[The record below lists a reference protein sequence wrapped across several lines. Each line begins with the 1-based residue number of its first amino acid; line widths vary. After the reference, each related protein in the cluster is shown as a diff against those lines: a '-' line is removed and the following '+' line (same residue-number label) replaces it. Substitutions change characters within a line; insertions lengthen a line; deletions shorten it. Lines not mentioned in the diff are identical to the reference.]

1 MRRRGVAVAAA
12 LAVAVASIPV
22 VAHGRQPTDV
32 GAGGPIS
39 SPAQGDV
46 TATRVRQLADVV
58 AVSEYGAMRAA
69 TVDRAE
75 SVAWSLGVP
84 VVRARSY
91 AVGVTTVWR
100 GGTVVQQAS
109 RGSGRW
115 QFPVVVTALP
125 ADALGPIMGF
135 EVSAAVGAGTI
146 VLSTT
151 GAALRTAQVGDVI
164 ELVRPD
170 GFAARYTVGF
180 IAPDAAVGGAEV
192 VMSSV
197 QADVLGLG
205 ATTRVVVFGQFDRN
219 RLDAALAAAGLT
231 EVAGVRVSH
240 SWDPASPDGTV
251 GLARTKTLL
260 GEFAYR
266 INRDNSL
273 TLDQAWIDANIVY
286 TRFESVGIRAS
297 CHRAVTAGIQA
308 ALDEIA
314 GLGLA
319 SLIDVVNTNRYGGCW
334 NPRYAR
340 ASTTVGAVSRH
351 AWGMAL
357 DLNTSTN
364 PQGSRPRLDCRI
376 VRIFRKH
383 GFAWGGN
390 FGLPDGMHFEWVGE
404 ARNTWQYPS
413 TYCPNLPGG
422 AVAAAAAPTARDT
435 MFAD

>member
-1 MRRRGVAVAAA
+1 MVAVA

-22 VAHGRQPTDV
+22 VAHGRQPTDL
-32 GAGGPIS
+32 GTGGPVS
-39 SPAQGDV
+39 GPAQGGA
-46 TATRVRQLADVV
+46 TATRVRQPADVV
-58 AVSEYGAMRAA
+58 AVSEYGAMQAV
-69 TVDRAE
+69 TVDRVE
-75 SVAWSLGVP
+75 RVAWSLGVP
-84 VVRARSY
+84 AARARSY

-100 GGTVVQQAS
+100 GDTVVQQAT
-109 RGSGRW
+109 RGPGRW

-125 ADALGPIMGF
+125 AEALGPIMGF
-135 EVSAAVGAGTI
+135 DVSAAVGADTI
-146 VLSTT
+146 VLSAT
-151 GAALRTAQVGDVI
+151 GASLRTAQVGDVV

-170 GFAARYTVGF
+170 GFAVRYTVGL

-192 VMSSV
+192 VMSSA

-205 ATTRVVVFGQFDRN
+205 ATTRVVVFGRFGRGE
-219 RLDAALAAAGLT
+219 LDAALTAAGLT
-231 EVAGVRVSH
+231 DAAGVHVSR
-240 SWDPASPDGTV
+240 SWSPASPDGTI
-251 GLARTKTLL
+251 GLARTKVLL

-266 INRDNSL
+266 INSKNDL
-273 TLDQAWIDANIVY
+273 TLDQAWVDANIVR
-286 TRFESVGIRAS
+286 TNFASVGIRAS
-297 CHRAVTAGIQA
+297 CHRSITPGIQA

-314 GLGLA
+314 DLGLA
-319 SLIDVVNTNRYGGCW
+319 SLIDVVDTNRYGGCW

-340 ASTTVGAVSRH
+340 ASTTVGSVSRH

-357 DLNTSTN
+357 DLNISTN

-390 FGLPDGMHFEWVGE
+390 FGYPDGMHFEWVGE
-404 ARNTWQYPS
+404 ARHTWQYPS

-422 AVAAAAAPTARDT
+422 AVAAAAVPTARDT

>member
-1 MRRRGVAVAAA
+1 MRRRGVVVAAA
-12 LAVAVASIPV
+12 LAVAIASMPV
-22 VAHGRQPTDV
+22 VAHGRQPADI
-32 GAGGPIS
+32 GSGGPVGG
-39 SPAQGDV
+39 PAQGGV
-46 TATRVRQLADVV
+46 SATRIPQPADVV
-58 AVSEYGAMRAA
+58 AVSEYGAMRAT
-69 TVDRAE
+69 TVDQVER
-75 SVAWSLGVP
+75 VAWSLGVP
-84 VVRARSY
+84 AARARSY

-100 GGTVVQQAS
+100 GDTVVQQAT
-109 RGSGRW
+109 RGTGRW

-125 ADALGPIMGF
+125 AEALGPIMGF
-135 EVSAAVGAGTI
+135 EVSAAVGGGTI

-170 GFAARYTVGF
+170 GFAARYTVGLV
-180 IAPDAAVGGAEV
+180 APDAAVGGAEV
-192 VMSSV
+192 VMSSA

-205 ATTRVVVFGQFDRN
+205 STTRVLVFGRFGRDQ
-219 RLDAALAAAGLT
+219 LDAALAAAGLT
-231 EVAGVRVSH
+231 DAAGVRVSH
-240 SWDPASPDGTV
+240 SWAPASPDGTL
-251 GLARTKTLL
+251 GLARTKSLL

-266 INRDNSL
+266 INRDNGL
-273 TLDQAWIDANIVY
+273 TLDPAWVDANIVR
-286 TRFESVGIRAS
+286 TNFASVGIRAS
-297 CHRAVTAGIQA
+297 CHRAVTADIQA

-314 GLGLA
+314 ELGLT
-319 SLIDVVNTNRYGGCW
+319 SLIDVVDTNRYGGCW

-357 DLNTSTN
+357 DLNLSTN

-404 ARNTWQYPS
+404 ARHTWQYPS

-422 AVAAAAAPTARDT
+422 AVSAAAAPTARDT

>member
-1 MRRRGVAVAAA
+1 MAAA

-22 VAHGRQPTDV
+22 VAYGRQPADL
-32 GAGGPIS
+32 GAGGPITGA
-39 SPAQGDV
+39 AQGGA
-46 TATRVRQLADVV
+46 TATRVRQPVDVV
-58 AVSEYGAMRAA
+58 AVSEYGAMRAT
-69 TVDRAE
+69 TVDRVE
-75 SVAWSLGVP
+75 RVAWSLGVP
-84 VVRARSY
+84 AARARSY

-100 GGTVVQQAS
+100 GGTVVQQAT

-125 ADALGPIMGF
+125 AEALGPIMGF

-146 VLSTT
+146 VLSVT

-170 GFAARYTVGF
+170 GYAARYTVGL
-180 IAPDAAVGGAEV
+180 IAPDAVVGGAEV
-192 VMSSV
+192 VMSGE
-197 QADVLGLG
+197 QADLLGLG
-205 ATTRVVVFGQFDRN
+205 ATTRVVVFGRFGRDE
-219 RLDAALAAAGLT
+219 LDTALAAAGLT
-231 EVAGVRVSH
+231 EAGGVHVSH
-240 SWDPASPDGTV
+240 SWAPANPDGTL
-251 GLARTKTLL
+251 GLARTKALL

-266 INRDNSL
+266 INSDNGL
-273 TLDQAWIDANIVY
+273 TLDPAWVDANIVH
-286 TRFESVGIRAS
+286 TNFAFVGIRAS
-297 CHRAVTAGIQA
+297 CHREVTAGIQA

-314 GLGLA
+314 QLGLT
-319 SLIDVVNTNRYGGCW
+319 SFIDVVDTNRYGGCW
-334 NPRYAR
+334 NPRYSR
-340 ASTTVGAVSRH
+340 ASTTVGSVSRH

-357 DLNTSTN
+357 DLNISTN

-390 FGLPDGMHFEWVGE
+390 FGYPDGMHFEWVGE

-413 TYCPNLPGG
+413 TYCPNLPDGG
-422 AVAAAAAPTARDT
+422 VTAAAAHTERDT